1 MEETIILSWWQ
12 ILLMIAGGVA
22 ILYVLFFVALGV
34 AGFIYDKIDEWT
46 GKKKER
52 EDELHEFALNHF
64 RGLIMEM
71 SQKYDDRH
79 GIRYCDEGSA
89 LNWFYQK
96 YSTEELRAMD
106 GESYNIMELYTEEE
120 LAKIAS

>member
-1 MEETIILSWWQ
+1 MGETITLTWWHM
-12 ILLMIAGGVA
+12 LLMFAGAMA
-22 ILYVLFFVALGV
+22 ILYVLFGAALCL
-34 AGFIYDKIDEWT
+34 AGFVSEKIDEWT

-52 EDELHEFALNHF
+52 ENEIHEFELNHF
-64 RGLIMEM
+64 RGLLMEL

-106 GESYNIMELYTEEE
+106 EENYNIMELFTKEE